1 MDLALLKAEMRKV
14 WGRPIFELAVALVFF
29 ISLNSVQTLFEI
41 TTVSGF
47 ESQFNR
53 ILPQSIIAITGA
65 QMLPMVLLCGIL
77 VSLSFARDYEQ
88 GQIQTLLSLPISRT
102 SLFTIKF
109 VAVVLPLTLLSWGL
123 TLFVLLLNYCSNATS
138 NLVVIQSASWALP
151 VTFFAVMFY
160 AGLAA
165 MIALALKRTIASTLT
180 TVLAGF
186 FVWFITTLTPEMLG
200 SIADYLVFTP
210 YKAPI
215 MTLERVFG
223 ISLMHEPGL
232 ETTVPPWGF
241 FLLLIFYAVVFLV
254 PTYIYFTKKFEVKE

>member
-1 MDLALLKAEMRKV
+1 MDLALLKAEIRKV

-41 TTVSGF
+41 TTLSRIQSGI
-47 ESQFNR
+47 SQLVVYSLIR
-53 ILPQSIIAITGA
+53 ITGA
-65 QMLPMVLLCGIL
+65 QMLPLVLLCGIL

-88 GQIQTLLSLPISRT
+88 GQMQTLLSLPVSRT

-109 VAVVLPLTLLSWGL
+109 MAVVLPLTLLSWAL
-123 TLFVLLLNYCSNATS
+123 TLLVLLLNYYSNVANS
-138 NLVVIQSASWALP
+138 IVISSASWALP
-151 VTFFAVMFY
+151 VTFLGIMFY

-165 MIALALKRTIASTLT
+165 MIALALKKTIASVLT

-210 YKAPI
+210 YKAPT
-215 MTLERVFG
+215 MTLERLFDVR
-223 ISLMHEPGL
+223 IMHEPGL

-254 PTYIYFTKKFEVKE
+254 PTYLYFTRKFEVKE

>member
-1 MDLALLKAEMRKV
+1 MDLELLKAEIRKV

-41 TTVSGF
+41 STF
-47 ESQFNR
+47 PR
-53 ILPQSIIAITGA
+53 LQSEISRLVAFSLIRITGA
-65 QMLPMVLLCGIL
+65 QMLPLVLLCGIL

-88 GQIQTLLSLPISRT
+88 GQMQTLLSLPVSRT

-109 VAVVLPLTLLSWGL
+109 VAVVLPLTLLSWAL
-123 TLFVLLLNYCSNATS
+123 TLLVLLLNYCSNAANS
-138 NLVVIQSASWALP
+138 IVVQSAFWALP
-151 VTFFAVMFY
+151 VTFLGVMFY

-165 MIALALKRTIASTLT
+165 MIALALKRTIASVLT

-186 FVWFITTLTPEMLG
+186 FVWFISTLTPEMIG

-215 MTLERVFG
+215 MTLERVFDVSF
-223 ISLMHEPGL
+223 IHEPGL
-232 ETTVPPWGF
+232 ETTVPQWGF
-241 FLLLIFYAVVFLV
+241 FLLLIFYAVMFLV
-254 PTYIYFTKKFEVKE
+254 PTYLYFTKKFEVKE